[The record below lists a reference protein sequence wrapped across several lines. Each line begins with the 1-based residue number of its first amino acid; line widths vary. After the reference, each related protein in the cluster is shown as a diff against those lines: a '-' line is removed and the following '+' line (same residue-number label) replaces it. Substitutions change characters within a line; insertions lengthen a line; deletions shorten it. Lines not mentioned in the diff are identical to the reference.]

1 MKSLVL
7 EKLKVLVDQKV
18 KSLSNKPNFRKDPIG
33 GKYAWPTSVISSA
46 YKRHGAILEEAIV
59 ERLKEANHLDVII
72 EDKFCVSDKANTY
85 AIQSGKDFTDM
96 QGVNYKYRTK
106 DVKRTLQVD
115 AIVYNKQNK
124 IVSSYEIK
132 RGNGNFDAGKTRSI
146 RLDILCT
153 NSLLKDYY
161 RKKTGINPNAAY
173 SYIICYY
180 GLRALPKP
188 FSLISNELDGHFNF
202 KVCEEVEKVN
212 DYFKRCIHKMIEDK
226 NS

>member
-1 MKSLVL
+1 MTSKVL
-7 EKLKVLVDQKV
+7 EKLKILVDKKV
-18 KSLSNKPNFRKDPIG
+18 ENLSKKPNFRKDPIG
-33 GKYAWPTSVISSA
+33 GKYAWSTSVISSA
-46 YKRHGAILEEAIV
+46 YKRHGAILEKAIV

-72 EDKFCVSDKANTY
+72 EDNFCVSDKANTY

-96 QGVNYKYRTK
+96 QGVNYNYKTK

-115 AIVYNKQNK
+115 AIVYNKKNK

-132 RGNGNFDAGKTRSI
+132 RANGNFDAGKTRSI

-161 RKKTGINPNAAY
+161 RKKKGINANAAY

-188 FSLISNELDGHFNF
+188 FSLIADELDEHFGF
-202 KVCEEVEKVN
+202 EVCNEVEKVN
-212 DYFKRCIHKMIEDK
+212 NYFKKCIHKMIE
-226 NS
+226 NRN